1 MAFIFKTTNVVSGTI
16 RCCKHCM
23 ITHDNSALL
32 HPGKAEYET
41 NVPKLVFAISDKS
54 YLHIARDLNA
64 NKCISGKK
72 SGDF

>member
-1 MAFIFKTTNVVSGTI
+1 
-16 RCCKHCM
+16 M
-23 ITHDNSALL
+23 ITHDNSAHL
-32 HPGKAEYET
+32 HPGKEEYEI

-64 NKCISGKK
+64 NKRISGKK